1 MLKKFSGFLLI
12 AFLHLPISCN
22 TDNSGP
28 IRVRIHA
35 LKTEIVSIDAG
46 RISPWTLQTTAIWD
60 RLGIRVQPDSIEYI
74 SRSNDF
80 DFSLSNFALA
90 REPAPPDFPLI
101 DEFVIIADSSF
112 TVDDERIS
120 PGDTVNHLFW
130 IFGNSATSISEF
142 IELQNEQSWIFGYEE
157 DLVLRLINPPNDTIH
172 SSFQVFIQFED
183 GENVETQTGIFRVRS
198 GL

>member
-1 MLKKFSGFLLI
+1 MLKKFWGLLFI

-22 TDNSGP
+22 SDNSGP
-28 IRVRIHA
+28 IGARIQA

-46 RISPWTLQTTAIWD
+46 RIRPWALQTIALWD

-74 SRSNDF
+74 SHSL
-80 DFSLSNFALA
+80 DFSLSNVVRA

-101 DEFVIIADSSF
+101 DEFVIIADSTF
-112 TVDDERIS
+112 TVDDELIS
-120 PGDTVNHLFW
+120 PGDTVNQLFW
-130 IFGNSATSISEF
+130 IFGNRATSISEF

-157 DLVLRLINPPNDTIH
+157 DLVLRLINPPSDTIQ

-183 GENVETQTGIFRVRS
+183 GEIVETQTGIFRVRG